1 MMGKM
6 IFGLEQVLTYRKEME
21 KVRRMEFSAAQQ
33 EFDGASERLNNEE
46 NRVNRLNTELLNRQR
61 EGITAMDLQIYA
73 DFFSR
78 KTVDIKLQRKETA
91 TLNDRM
97 TVKREI
103 LVEAAMEKKVLE
115 TLKEK
120 KVQAH
125 NREMLYKERLFL
137 EEISLRKKGH
147 AK

>member
-1 MMGKM
+1 MGKM